1 MKKIIICWTKK
12 SNLYNG
18 STRIKVPRYQLRLSR
33 RRACKLLWFYWIVI
47 QLKCE
52 TVGSLSYLE
61 LGDVGLNVEF
71 QLTFYKKYLIN
82 LRNLSNFWFW

>member
-1 MKKIIICWTKK
+1 MKKSIICWTKK

-18 STRIKVPRYQLRLSR
+18 FTRIKVPRYQLGLSR
-33 RRACKLLWFYWIVI
+33 KRACKVLWFYWIVI

-61 LGDVGLNVEF
+61 LWDVGLNVEF
-71 QLTFYKKYLIN
+71 QLTFYKKSLIN
-82 LRNLSNFWFW
+82 LRNLSNFWFL